1 MPRGCAPPTCQRLR
15 NALRLAM
22 FLVSTLPSA
31 AHGIQWPQ
39 LSLAPAITGVSLPT
53 HIAHAGDGSGRLFV
67 VEQRGNIRIVKN
79 GVLQNAAFLDISS
92 RLSCC
97 GERGLLSVAFPP
109 AYAGKGYFFVYYT
122 NTLGD
127 IVVARYSVTTNPD
140 VADPNSEAIVLTV
153 PHPTNANH
161 NGGQLAF
168 GPDDGDLYIGTGD
181 GGSGGDPPNNAQNTN
196 VLLGKILRID
206 VLSGTGAPY
215 AIPAGNPYAQVSG
228 YRPEIWAFGMRNPW
242 RFSFDRLT
250 HDLYIADVGQGSY
263 EEIDYQPA
271 GNPGGQNYGWRIM
284 EGLHCYNAAT
294 CNMAGLTLPV
304 AEYSH
309 AQGDCSVTGGFVY
322 RGQQFPRM
330 QGIYFY
336 GDYCTGRIWGLQRDG
351 GAWVNMLLYD
361 APFNITTFGED
372 EAGNLYVANATNGAI
387 AMLTDSSAPTAT
399 LTGTTT
405 AALTPTR
412 SQTMTPVPTNTAT
425 LVPTSTPTRSTTR
438 TATASPTATTTPA
451 LTQKPS
457 PTPTTTMVPVCISLA
472 PSGLLGSVQSQN
484 LQAGCTSNWQCALMN
499 DGDTTYVY
507 SSPTGAIGPRTDLYA
522 IDDLVPR
529 AEPIV
534 AVHVRI
540 VSRSLMAAAGSSAAA
555 QLKLASNP
563 TIFSGAVLQTT
574 VAYSEAVSSFPT
586 NPAAGRAWSWSDI
599 NTLQAGVR
607 HQVAAG
613 DEVRT
618 TQVAVDVC
626 WLPGPGAGTLSIDGQ
641 IVYAGSGLPV
651 SGATVQLFG
660 PTPGAVQTNAAGH
673 FTFTGLSSDAWS
685 IQPRKFE
692 PKSNALNA
700 ADAVAVLQAVV
711 GIRSL
716 DAVQLLACDVNGDG
730 RPTASDAVLVLMYN
744 VEIIS
749 SFPTAQRCGSDWIFV
764 PQPQDTANQGI
775 TPASLAAGACQPGS
789 IAWTPLAGPVT
800 NQSFVAVLIGD
811 CSGNWQ
817 PGTP

>member
-1 MPRGCAPPTCQRLR
+1 MTRGCAPPTCQRFR
-15 NALRLAM
+15 NALRLALL
-22 FLVSTLPSA
+22 LVSTLPSA
-31 AHGIQWPQ
+31 ADGIQWPQ
-39 LSLAPAITGVSLPT
+39 VSLAPAITGVSQPT
-53 HIAHAGDGSGRLFV
+53 HITHAGDGSGRLFV

-79 GVLQNAAFLDISS
+79 GVLQSAPFLDISS

-109 AYAGKGYFFVYYT
+109 AYADRGYFFVYYT
-122 NTLGD
+122 NTSGD

-140 VADPNSEAIVLTV
+140 VADPNSEALVLKV
-153 PHPTNANH
+153 PHPTFGNH

-196 VLLGKILRID
+196 VLLGKLLRID
-206 VLSGTGAPY
+206 VLSGSGASY
-215 AIPAGNPYAQVSG
+215 AIPASNPYAQVSG
-228 YRPEIWAFGMRNPW
+228 YRPEIWAFGVRNPW

-284 EGLHCYNAAT
+284 EGLHCYNATT
-294 CNMAGLTLPV
+294 CNMSGLTLPV

-322 RGQQFPRM
+322 RGQQFARM

-351 GAWVNMLLYD
+351 GAWVNMPLYD

-372 EAGNLYVANATNGAI
+372 EAGNVYVANATNGAI
-387 AMLTDSSAPTAT
+387 AMLTDAAAPTAT
-399 LTGTTT
+399 VTRTT
-405 AALTPTR
+405 ATPTPTR
-412 SQTMTPVPTNTAT
+412 S
-425 LVPTSTPTRSTTR
+425 
-438 TATASPTATTTPA
+438 
-451 LTQKPS
+451 
-457 PTPTTTMVPVCISLA
+457 
-472 PSGLLGSVQSQN
+472 
-484 LQAGCTSNWQCALMN
+484 
-499 DGDTTYVY
+499 
-507 SSPTGAIGPRTDLYA
+507 
-522 IDDLVPR
+522 
-529 AEPIV
+529 
-534 AVHVRI
+534 
-540 VSRSLMAAAGSSAAA
+540 
-555 QLKLASNP
+555 
-563 TIFSGAVLQTT
+563 
-574 VAYSEAVSSFPT
+574 
-586 NPAAGRAWSWSDI
+586 
-599 NTLQAGVR
+599 
-607 HQVAAG
+607 
-613 DEVRT
+613 
-618 TQVAVDVC
+618 
-626 WLPGPGAGTLSIDGQ
+626 AGTLSIGGQ

-660 PTPGAVQTNAAGH
+660 PAPGAVQTNAAGQ
-673 FTFTGLSSDAWS
+673 FTFTGLSPDAWS

-700 ADAVAVLQAVV
+700 ADAVAILQAAV

-764 PQPQDTANQGI
+764 PQPQGTANQRI

-789 IAWTPLAGPVT
+789 IAWTPLADPVT
-800 NQSFVAVLIGD
+800 NQNFVAVLIGD